1 MIEIMVWRNNAW
13 VKQTVE
19 QMPEHS
25 TGRPEECD
33 RCMAELYADLQR
45 FASKRTR
52 TEVRNND

>member
-19 QMPEHS
+19 EMPAHS

-45 FASKRTR
+45 FASKQTRKQRTAN
-52 TEVRNND
+52 E